1 MKRLPIAL
9 FPTALILCSCGAGVP
24 VQLVLDEFAIDLDL
38 DGALETV
45 APQLLPPDS
54 PGLPERW
61 PEEFPDVCWDALVTT
76 DPDMGGR
83 IDLTPSADEDPEAA
97 EKFAPVNDG
106 LVDRIEIDRLVVRV
120 ERNTLN
126 VPLPVIQVQAA
137 DALDASGD
145 DRRAWRTIGAVGGV
159 DLPPPCAGRS
169 DGSEGT
175 EAGEVVAPGELKDLE
190 FVWARGGES
199 YLNAQLAD
207 ETCLEDAGPDRCKE
221 MSLRARTRL
230 AFDTAQNPSRPRGQV
245 RLRLILVA
253 TFFVTPL

>member
-1 MKRLPIAL
+1 MKRLLPLAFL
-9 FPTALILCSCGAGVP
+9 LSGCGAGVP

-61 PEEFPDVCWDALVTT
+61 PEDFPDVCWDALVTT

-83 IDLTPSADEDPEAA
+83 IDLTPGEDADPEAA
-97 EKFAPVNDG
+97 EKFGPINDG

-120 ERNTLN
+120 ETNTLN

-137 DALDASGD
+137 DDIEASGD

-159 DLPPPCAGRS
+159 DLPPPCSERTEETSAGR
-169 DGSEGT
+169 
-175 EAGEVVAPGELKDLE
+175 VVAPGELEDLE

-207 ETCLEDAGPDRCKE
+207 ETCREEASPDRCKE
-221 MSLRARTRL
+221 LSLRARTRL
-230 AFDTAQNPSRPRGQV
+230 AFDTAEEPSRPRGQV

-253 TFFVTPL
+253 TFYVTPL